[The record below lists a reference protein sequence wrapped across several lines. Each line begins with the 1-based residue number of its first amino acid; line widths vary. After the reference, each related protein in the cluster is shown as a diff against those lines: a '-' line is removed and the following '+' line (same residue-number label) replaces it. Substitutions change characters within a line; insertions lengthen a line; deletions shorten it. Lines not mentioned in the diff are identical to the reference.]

1 MAVPKRYDSSI
12 LPEDK
17 VGLVLVALYIGVTFE
32 CAACAVQLKVKR
44 LKSPGLLIKTK

>member
-17 VGLVLVALYIGVTFE
+17 VGLVLVELSNARPAL
-32 CAACAVQLKVKR
+32 
-44 LKSPGLLIKTK
+44 SN